1 MLSSKHT
8 IGFSCVGFF
17 TQAITINVAPLL
29 FVTFENEFNI
39 SLFKI
44 SVLIAIS
51 FATQFSMDFIA
62 AKFSNIIKP
71 RATAI
76 FAHTCAAVG
85 MISYSF
91 LPDLIPDPY
100 IGLLIATVLASM
112 GAGLLEV
119 VLSPIVEACPTKKK
133 SATMSL
139 LHSFYSWGIAG
150 TVLLST
156 IFFEFF
162 GIEHWRILTSFW
174 GLVPMIGAIGFCFVP
189 IYVPK
194 EDDQKSVEGTSL
206 FKTPLLWIF
215 MMIMFC
221 AGAAEQAVSQWTS
234 SFAETGL
241 GVSKATGDLLG
252 LFAFAV
258 LMGASRIFYT
268 FFSKKIKLRTYMAL
282 SSVLCIISYLM
293 AALSPIPVISL
304 LGCAICGL
312 SVGIMWPGTYSLAAK
327 KLPECGVRMFAILA
341 LAGDLGCLIGPTGAG
356 WIASLFG
363 DDLKAAFLFATIFP
377 TIMLFLIRFTKNE
390 KNKLEIRGHKNGSW

>member
-1 MLSSKHT
+1 MLSYKHT
-8 IGFSCVGFF
+8 IGFSCIGFF

-29 FVTFENEFNI
+29 FVTFEKEFDI

-51 FATQFSMDFIA
+51 FATQFSMDLLA
-62 AKFSNIIKP
+62 ARFSRTIRP

-91 LPDLIPDPY
+91 LPDLIPDAY
-100 IGLLIATVLASM
+100 VGLLIATMLASI

-150 TVLLST
+150 VVILST
-156 IFFEFF
+156 VFFALF
-162 GIEHWRILTSFW
+162 GTESWRMLTAFW
-174 GLVPMIGAIGFCFVP
+174 GLIPMIGAIGFCFVP
-189 IYVPK
+189 INISK
-194 EDDQKSVEGTSL
+194 HSDSNINDKTSL
-206 FKTPLLWIF
+206 FNTPVFWVF
-215 MMIMFC
+215 MVIMFC
-221 AGAAEQAVSQWTS
+221 SGAAEQSMSQWMS

-241 GVSKATGDLLG
+241 GVSKAMGDLFG
-252 LFAFAV
+252 LLSFAI
-258 LMGASRIFYT
+258 LMGTARICYT
-268 FFSKKIKLRTYMAL
+268 FSNGKIKLRTYMVL
-282 SSVLCIISYLM
+282 SAILCIVSYLM
-293 AALSPIPVISL
+293 SALSPIPIFSL
-304 LGCAICGL
+304 LGCGLCGL

-327 KLPECGVRMFAILA
+327 KLPECGVRMFAMLA
-341 LAGDLGCLIGPTGAG
+341 LAGDLGCLIGPSGAG

-363 DDLKAAFLFATIFP
+363 DDLKVAFLFSTIFP
-377 TIMLFLIRFTKNE
+377 TVMLLLIKFTKT
-390 KNKLEIRGHKNGSW
+390 NKTN